1 MDLNK
6 KYEWE
11 FDLEEYTMTT
21 DVSEDYLARV
31 KTGKTY
37 TEEDLIKDIVLA
49 RTDIRPET
57 LRMCNQLMADQIQER
72 LGEGHIVITQTATYT
87 PSLPGVFMGTSG
99 KINPEKN
106 VCAINVTISDAL
118 RKMLKNVTPKFS
130 GFVRS
135 MGGARIGLVRDVTTE
150 KTDGTITPG
159 GMLDVTGNK
168 IRCLNA
174 DGTGIGAVRFLNA
187 ETREE
192 VATVPMIGINDP
204 KRLVFNAPATLTDG
218 AYILQVETYYSN
230 AVARLKQARLI
241 DYPITLYVGKR
252 PSTGGGDEEEHPGEL

>member
-6 KYEWE
+6 HYEWE

-37 TEEDLIKDIVLA
+37 DEEDLIKDIVLA

-57 LRMCNQLMADQIQER
+57 LRMCNQLMADQIQEQ
-72 LGEGHIVITQTATYT
+72 LGQGHIVITRTAVYT
-87 PSLPGVFMGTSG
+87 PALPGVFMGTSG
-99 KINPEKN
+99 RIDPKKN
-106 VCAINVTISDAL
+106 VCTINVSISDAL

-130 GFVRS
+130 GMVRS
-135 MGGARIGLVRDVTTE
+135 MGGARIGMVRDVTTE

-168 IRCLNA
+168 IRCINA
-174 DGTGIGAVRFLNA
+174 EGTGIGVVRFLNA
-187 ETREE
+187 DTHEE
-192 VATVPMIGINDP
+192 VATVPMIGVNEP
-204 KRLVFNAPATLTDG
+204 KRLVFNAPSPLADG
-218 AYILQVETYYSN
+218 PYILQVETYFSN
-230 AVARLKQARLI
+230 PSIRLKQARTI
-241 DYPITLYVGKR
+241 EYSFPLYVGER
-252 PSTGGGDEEEHPGEL
+252 PSTGGGGEEERPGEL

>member
-6 KYEWE
+6 HYEWE

-49 RTDIRPET
+49 RTDIRAET
-57 LRMCNQLMADQIQER
+57 LRMCNQLMADQISER
-72 LGEGHIVITQTATYT
+72 LGEGHIVVTQTAVYA

-99 KINPEKN
+99 KVDPKKN
-106 VCAINVTISDAL
+106 VCTIKITVSDAL

-130 GFVRS
+130 GMVRS
-135 MGGARIGLVRDVTTE
+135 MGGARIGLIRDVTTE

-168 IRCLNA
+168 IRCINA
-174 DGTGIGAVRFLNA
+174 DGTGIGVVRFLKA
-187 ETREE
+187 DTREE
-192 VATVPMIGINDP
+192 VATVPMIGVNEP

-218 AYILQVETYYSN
+218 SYILQVETCFSTPST
-230 AVARLKQARLI
+230 RLKQPRQLE
-241 DYPITLYVGKR
+241 YPFPLYVGDR
-252 PSTGGGDEEEHPGEL
+252 PDTGDGGDEEHPGEL